1 MDKIFAGI
9 ELGLMVILFI
19 SVSFSKK
26 YASAKWRLLYTAPI
40 LTAILFIYMD
50 GIKREAAGII
60 AGAVFAGLGL
70 FVIKNKWKRIIP
82 VVSGL
87 MIMVSLI
94 AINISPDYMRKNYAE
109 DYDNIVGILKE
120 HYVIA
125 EEKGL
130 DFDQLYTEYAP
141 LFKEVDKSQDYVEN
155 YKLWLRFLRNFH
167 DGHVSYHVKD
177 DKHAEK
183 AVCESFGN
191 DYGLSL
197 IKLSTGE
204 YAAINVEGCGHSYSI
219 TEDGYDELAMRDI
232 LKAYEPSNAEA
243 NRLTLK
249 NAGIHNG
256 TIITKWNGKPI
267 DEYFDEIDYYMDQ
280 FPVKE
285 NEEFYRPIDVAGIG
299 RDLNYGE
306 TVIPEAMKESCKK
319 TVEGVSAETASV
331 DITFINDKGEEE
343 TVKAPNLGSYFR
355 RLFETEKKL
364 NKGILADNLSWQR
377 LSDDTA
383 VLRIYSMSYD
393 YKTYN
398 GADYTEMTGILREEL
413 LGLKQ
418 DGVKNIIIDLR
429 SNTGG
434 SPYFV
439 EGVAQLFAP
448 EGEQLTYYNAVINEK
463 TATYERGADG
473 KYTMGVPSTFQ
484 GEDIWHDGKVI
495 LLVNAMT
502 VSAGDDMTYIMGA
515 YPNVKVMGIT
525 RSNSSCQ
532 AVTQFSGEAGL
543 VSFSAVPTLFPDGS
557 IAIDTFADRIGR
569 TPFDE
574 RIPLDQE
581 AVTAIF
587 DKDEDY
593 IMNYAINS
601 FDAQ

>member
-19 SVSFSKK
+19 SVSLSKK
-26 YASAKWRLLYTAPI
+26 YASAKWRLLYTLPI
-40 LTAILFIYMD
+40 IIAVIFVYMD
-50 GIKREAAGII
+50 GITKEAAGIA
-60 AGAVFAGLGL
+60 AGAVFVGTGF
-70 FVIKNKWKRIIP
+70 FVSKAMWKRIIP
-82 VVSGL
+82 VISCW
-87 MIMVSLI
+87 MIMVSLV
-94 AINISPDYMRKNYAE
+94 AVLVSPDYKRKSYAE
-109 DYDNIVGILKE
+109 DFDTIFTTIRD
-120 HYVIA
+120 HYVLT

-130 DFDQLYTEYAP
+130 DLEELYAEYAP
-141 LFKEVDKSQDYVEN
+141 HFKEVDKSQDYVEN
-155 YKLWLRFLRNFH
+155 YKLWLRFLNNFH

-177 DKHAEK
+177 DEDAKK
-183 AVCESFGN
+183 AVCEIFGN

-204 YAAINVEGCGHSYSI
+204 YVAVNVEGCGMSYSI
-219 TEDGYDELAMRDI
+219 TEDGYDELGMREI
-232 LKAYEPSNAEA
+232 VKKYAPSNAEA
-243 NRLTLK
+243 NRLTLA

-256 TIITKWNGKPI
+256 TVITKWNGKPI

-285 NEEFYRPIDVAGIG
+285 NEEFYRPIYVAGIG

-306 TVIPEAMKESCKK
+306 TVIPDAMKESCKK
-319 TVEGVSAETASV
+319 TVDNVSAENASV
-331 DITFINDKGEEE
+331 DITFINDMGEEE

-355 RLFETEKKL
+355 RLYETEGML
-364 NKGILADNLSWQR
+364 SDGILADNLSWQR

-393 YKTYN
+393 SKTYN
-398 GADYTEMTGILREEL
+398 GADYTEMTAELREEL

-418 DGVKNIIIDLR
+418 EGVKNIIIDLR

-463 TATYERGADG
+463 TASYERGADG

-484 GEDIWHDGKVI
+484 GEDIWHDGNVI

-502 VSAGDDMTYIMGA
+502 VSAGDDMTYIMGD

-525 RSNSSCQ
+525 RTNSSCQ
-532 AVTQFSGEAGL
+532 AVTQYSGKAG
-543 VSFSAVPTLFPDGS
+543 VVFFSAVPNLFPDGT

-574 RIPLDQE
+574 RIPIDKE

-587 DKDEDY
+587 DRGEDY
-593 IMNYAINS
+593 ILQYAIDS
-601 FDAQ
+601 F